1 MRELL
6 KTGGSIFLRRQTNIL
21 SAAFVIMS
29 TYALSHLMGLFK
41 TRLLL
46 SYFFG
51 SKAFL
56 LDVYYAAF
64 VIPDTIF
71 QLLVIGSL
79 SAAFIPVYTRYL
91 SKGNEKQAWRLAS
104 VSLNFVLSIFFVIS
118 LGIFIFSAPLCRLIA
133 PGFDLQQIS
142 IMSSLLRIMLLAQI
156 FFVISGFLTGI
167 IQSHQRFVIPA
178 LAPVLYNVGIII
190 GIIVLS
196 PTLGI
201 YGPAIGVVI
210 GALFHMLIQ
219 LPAAL
224 RLGFRPSLSFDYH
237 HPGVTEIARLIPL
250 RSLALG
256 IDQIEQFVA
265 VILASLL
272 SAGSLSL
279 FNIARLLYVI
289 PSSLFGV
296 TLGQAA
302 LPVLSRQSDSTPAGH
317 DQFVN
322 TLTKT
327 LLQIVFFALPI
338 SILFIVLR
346 IPIVR
351 IVFGAKS
358 FPWAATLL
366 TGKVLAILTASSTFV
381 AVMQLINRGFYAM
394 HNTRTPLIVGL
405 LAACFDVSLSIFL
418 VNVMGWG
425 IVGLGV
431 AISLTAVIEAGI
443 LMHLLF
449 KALRPLS
456 YPVNEL
462 WLSLSK
468 IVSAGLA
475 TGFALWLPMRLLDKF
490 VFDTTRTVPL
500 LALTAITS
508 IIGLTVY
515 FLLCHLFRVA
525 ELTTLVGLLRRLV
538 SWKEIIFPRSK
549 EVVIV
554 PAPDQN

>member
-6 KTGGSIFLRRQTNIL
+6 KSSSSFFLRRQTSIL

-91 SKGNEKQAWRLAS
+91 SKGNEKQAWHLAS
-104 VSLNFVLSIFFVIS
+104 VSLNFVLAIFFVIS
-118 LGIFIFSAPLCRLIA
+118 LGIFIFSSPLCQLIA

-142 IMSSLLRIMLLAQI
+142 VMSSLLRIMLLAQI

-167 IQSHQRFVIPA
+167 LQSHQRFVIPA
-178 LAPVLYNVGIII
+178 LAPVLYNLGIII
-190 GIIVLS
+190 GIIFLS

-219 LPAAL
+219 IPAAL
-224 RLGFRPSLSFDYH
+224 RLGFRPSFSFDYH
-237 HPGVTEIARLIPL
+237 RPGVTEIAKLIPL

-302 LPVLSRQSDSTPAGH
+302 LPVLSRQSESASH
-317 DQFVN
+317 DQFAQ

-327 LLQIVFFALPI
+327 LLQIVFLALPI

-351 IVFGAKS
+351 IVFGAKT

-366 TGKVLAILTASSTFV
+366 TGKVLAILTVSSTFV
-381 AVMQLINRGFYAM
+381 AAMQLINRGFYAM

-405 LAACFDVSLSIFL
+405 LAACFDVSLSIFF
-418 VNVMGWG
+418 VNVLGWG
-425 IVGLGV
+425 ITGLGL
-431 AISLTAVIEAGI
+431 AISLTAVVETGA
-443 LMHLLF
+443 LMFLLIR
-449 KALRPLS
+449 ALRPLNFS
-456 YPVNEL
+456 LNEL

-475 TGFALWLPMRLLDKF
+475 TGFALWIPMRLLDRF
-490 VFDTTRTVPL
+490 VFDTTRTIPL
-500 LALTAITS
+500 IALTAITS
-508 IIGLTVY
+508 LIGLSVY
-515 FLLCHLFRVA
+515 FLLCYLFRVA
-525 ELTTLVGLLRRLV
+525 ELTTLVGLLRRLS
-538 SWKEIIFPRSK
+538 SWKDIIFPSPK
-549 EVVIV
+549 EAAII